1 MVGLEFS
8 SLLNGILGDVTRDE
22 YASAQSIVEAADT
35 VRDAVEASGVLDQL
49 DSDAGRVEARAVL
62 DAIPPAL
69 DEAIIA
75 ALESAFEY
83 RMPVEVRWVRSET
96 DMIEVRIS
104 EEPYGDGQRIH
115 IAFVSP
121 PGQTFLV

>member
-8 SLLNGILGDVTRDE
+8 SLLNEILGDVTRDE
-22 YASAQSIVEAADT
+22 YANAQAVVEAADT
-35 VRDAVEASGVLDQL
+35 VRDAVEASGVLDRL
-49 DSDAGRVEARAVL
+49 DSDEGRVEARAVL
-62 DAIPPAL
+62 DAIPPAF

-75 ALESAFEY
+75 ALESAFEC

-96 DMIEVRIS
+96 EMIEVRIS
-104 EEPYGDGQRIH
+104 EEPYRDGRRVH

-121 PGQTFLV
+121 PGETFFL